1 MTWKQKK
8 TKSKNHFIKFKKK
21 RTNFWTKAKKKHEKT
36 KQFFNLPKAK
46 WKQETRENEIAI
58 VREENWAERRGENND
73 INNSG
78 FFLISFYTG
87 ALFN

>member
-1 MTWKQKK
+1 MN
-8 TKSKNHFIKFKKK
+8 KSKEKK
-21 RTNFWTKAKKKHEKT
+21 NTKKT
-36 KQFFNLPKAK
+36 KQFFNPSKAK

-58 VREENWAERRGENND
+58 VREENRAERRGENND